1 MPAAFLRSPAR
12 GLWNLGPVPI
22 RGYALVTVLGII
34 VGLWIADRRYR
45 KMGGQPGL
53 ILDIATLTVP
63 VALIGSRLYSVI
75 TDYHQY
81 FGDGRDLVNVL
92 RIWDGGL
99 GLPGGLAAG
108 ALAAWFWCRRAKVA
122 LGPVAIAATPALAFG
137 QAVGSLGNWFAQRMY
152 GRPSTLPWAVAIAP
166 AHRVAGYES
175 YATFQPV
182 FLYESAWE
190 LIVGLLVIWA
200 IRRLLLTGDR
210 AFALYAGLYAI
221 GILCAEA
228 VLVGPSPRLL
238 GLRTH
243 QVVMIGVLAGAV
255 AYLYLTRAKQ
265 GPEAVIPASGG
276 SGAAT
281 EGAGGPGINGGAARD
296 GAGRGRSV
304 LSSARRSP

>member
-1 MPAAFLRSPAR
+1 MPTAFLRSPAR

-34 VGLWIADRRYR
+34 IGLWIADRRYR
-45 KMGGQPGL
+45 RMGGEPGF

-99 GLPGGLAAG
+99 GLPGGIAAG
-108 ALAAWFWCRRAKVA
+108 ALAAWFWCRRSKVA

-137 QAVGSLGNWFAQRMY
+137 QAVGSLGNWFGQRMY

-182 FLYESAWE
+182 FLYESAWD
-190 LIVGLLVIWA
+190 LIAGLLVVWA

-210 AFALYAGLYAI
+210 AFALYAGLQAI
-221 GILCAEA
+221 GTLCAEA
-228 VLVGPSPRLL
+228 LLVGPSPRLL
-238 GLRTH
+238 GLRIH
-243 QVVMIGVLAGAV
+243 QVVMIIVLAGAV
-255 AYLYLTRAKQ
+255 ASLYRTRAKQ
-265 GPEAVIPASGG
+265 GPEGVIPASGG
-276 SGAAT
+276 GAGT
-281 EGAGGPGINGGAARD
+281 GGSGGPGIEGGPARD

-304 LSSARRSP
+304 LSPARRSP